1 MVPPIG
7 WKARKDNYEKLDFVI
22 PHPIEQIVT
31 GKDGFYE
38 LFLLQR
44 ESRLLSKYEK
54 LVESFDKITENKKPC
69 DVEKQVSVIYVL
81 FPIFIFFLSPIKVFF
96 HNANF

>member
-7 WKARKDNYEKLDFVI
+7 WKARKDNYEKLDFII

-54 LVESFDKITENKKPC
+54 LVESFDKITDNKKPC
-69 DVEKQVSVIYVL
+69 DVEKLVSRIYNL
-81 FPIFIFFLSPIKVFF
+81 FLFLIPSYYF
-96 HNANF
+96 